1 MLPLFKL
8 KYILLLNM
16 MVLTISF
23 LISTDEIIR
32 QSSSVSNNTN
42 LGSST
47 DRNINNTITFEI
59 NPPKTGDI
67 YCGDQK
73 LSNFAKMYKDGTEL
87 NCQAIADND
96 YSFSFWSGL
105 ATNST
110 NTIMFKV
117 FHSGKLMANFSKNWY
132 VGLSNPFIL
141 LIAGAMISGLLVP
154 FFTNRWQNTQKN
166 YELQIARNQKA
177 LELKMDLID
186 QITKSVST
194 IVMSV
199 LLLAGGIGKSGKEGA
214 FEKIDTYKNW
224 EISSKAIGSQLRAFF
239 PENLEIEMEWNRF
252 YDLVNDFYSLAFAST
267 DLMKRQYKDKLQNYA
282 FYISQ
287 KTVDWNELVD
297 ANVGVRIKGLQDL
310 GEKLIEENKNIM
322 KKVIEI
328 GISAPG
334 FG

>member
-1 MLPLFKL
+1 MV
-8 KYILLLNM
+8 
-16 MVLTISF
+16 VLTISF
-23 LISTDEIIR
+23 LTSTDEIFR
-32 QSSSVSNNTN
+32 ESSSVSNNIN

-47 DRNINNTITFEI
+47 DRNSNNTITFEI
-59 NPPKTGDI
+59 NPPNAGNI

-73 LSNFAKMYKDGTEL
+73 ISNFAKTYKNGTEL

-117 FHSGKLMANFSKNWY
+117 FKSGKLMANFSKNWY

-186 QITKSVST
+186 QMTKSVST

-199 LLLAGGIGKSGKEGA
+199 LLLAGGIAKTGKEGA

-239 PENLEIEMEWNRF
+239 PENLEIEMKWNRF
-252 YDLVNDFYSLAFAST
+252 YDLINDFYALAFST
-267 DLMKRQYKDKLQNYA
+267 SMEMRILYRDRLQNNP
-282 FYISQ
+282 FYTSQ
-287 KTVDWNELVD
+287 KTVNWDELVN
-297 ANVGVRIKGLQDL
+297 ANAGVRVRSLQDL

-322 KKVIEI
+322 KEVIEI
-328 GISAPG
+328 NISAPG